1 MVSPG
6 DLDTT
11 IAAILENWKTE
22 MSSTYMAML
31 STKIWFY
38 YRFQKA
44 AQTAVYAHVVMSVIV
59 IQITQA
65 WSLL

>member
-11 IAAILENWKTE
+11 IAAILENWKTQ
-22 MSSTYMAML
+22 MSRTYMAML

-38 YRFQKA
+38 YRFQKG
-44 AQTAVYAHVVMSVIV
+44 AQDR
-59 IQITQA
+59 
-65 WSLL
+65 SLCTCSNECYSYTNN